1 MTCGSFFKMRVDP
14 KEQQARPY
22 RKFLTWLIALQGLII
37 LLATVEIFWAFG
49 DPERF
54 LGELFTTELTA
65 GDIQQVMLF
74 HFFRQ
79 IYMPAILAISSFF
92 MLPKTGVNKT
102 YRWIWG
108 LLLVMQIGL
117 TFINGLHNPVFK
129 WSRIVLLFLTIVL
142 LTASESMV
150 DRERGHG

>member
-74 HFFRQ
+74 PFSGDLHAGDSHHLNYFAPDRVNHFVD
-79 IYMPAILAISSFF
+79 L
-92 MLPKTGVNKT
+92 
-102 YRWIWG
+102 G
-108 LLLVMQIGL
+108 LC
-117 TFINGLHNPVFK
+117 
-129 WSRIVLLFLTIVL
+129 W
-142 LTASESMV
+142 
-150 DRERGHG
+150 

>member
-1 MTCGSFFKMRVDP
+1 M
-14 KEQQARPY
+14 
-22 RKFLTWLIALQGLII
+22 TWLITLQGLII

-49 DPERF
+49 DPSRF
-54 LGELFTTELTA
+54 LGELYSTDLTA

-79 IYMPAILAISSFF
+79 IYVPGILALSSFF
-92 MLPKTGVNKT
+92 MLPKTGINKV

-108 LLLVMQIGL
+108 LLLVLQIGL

-129 WSRIVLLFLTIVL
+129 GLRILLLFLTIVL
-142 LTASESMV
+142 IASGEAMV
-150 DRERGHG
+150 DRERGNG